1 MKKVFAFF
9 LVVVVTLYAI
19 ARLTLEQPSDDTV
32 HLRWATD
39 PNPARKV
46 QTERFGELQPGIEV
60 SVESGN
66 MGKLIVQCATG
77 VGPDII
83 DVYNIQ
89 QMDGYVNAGL
99 LLDLTPFAA
108 ELGFDPSRTYPQL
121 RGALTSE
128 GRQYRFPCNVW
139 ANCVVYNKAV
149 FRDHGLP
156 EPREGWTYGD
166 FVQTAKEFNQPG
178 KEGKTHI
185 PVANLSREWLFSD
198 IFFGHGGRFF
208 TEDGLTSLLDSRE
221 AVAAMQLYHDLLY
234 VHKVVPTPEAVAGMS
249 SQGGWGTGPL
259 NWFSSGRAAMMLI
272 GRWYLNILVNYP
284 ETAKH
289 VGAVTLPRVG
299 DRPSSG
305 VMGTRAAG
313 INAKSPRWSEALAF
327 LQYLA
332 SAEYGRLIVQDG
344 DALPPNPEL
353 ARSGEDLVNGTVN
366 DPAFHQPFVDAIKNA
381 RPYDISPFIDDLLV
395 MRWLNERI
403 ERVENNEHIDVA
415 ETMRDL
421 AKEINLR
428 IRRNIEREEHLRKKV
443 ETVTG
448 KPFAAVH

>member
-1 MKKVFAFF
+1 MGR
-9 LVVVVTLYAI
+9 VV
-19 ARLTLEQPSDDTV
+19 DDNTV
-32 HLRWATD
+32 RLRWATD

-46 QTERFGELQPGIEV
+46 QTGLFGELNPGIEV

-83 DVYNIQ
+83 DVYNIH
-89 QMDGYVNAGL
+89 QMDGYVNAGI
-99 LLDLTPFAA
+99 LLDLTPYADQM
-108 ELGFDPSRTYPQL
+108 GFGPAKTYPQL
-121 RGALTSE
+121 RDALTAD

-149 FRDHGLP
+149 FEDHGLP
-156 EPREGWTYGD
+156 EPRAGWTYRD
-166 FVQTAKEFNQPG
+166 FIETAKRFNEPG
-178 KEGKTHI
+178 KSGKTHI
-185 PVANLSREWLFSD
+185 PVANLNPEWVFSD

-208 TEDGLTSLLDSRE
+208 SKDGLTSLLDSRE
-221 AVAAMQLYHDLLY
+221 AVATMQLYHDLMYL
-234 VHKVVPTPEAVAGMS
+234 HGVVPTPEAVAGMS

-259 NWFSSGRAAMMLI
+259 NWFSSGRAAIMLI

-313 INAKSPRWSEALAF
+313 VNAKSPRRSEALKF
-327 LQYLA
+327 LRYLA
-332 SAEYGRLIVQDG
+332 GAEYGRLIVKDG
-344 DALPPNPEL
+344 DALPPNPDL
-353 ARSGEDLVNGTVN
+353 ARSGEALVNDTVG

-403 ERVENNEHIDVA
+403 QRVENNEHIDIA
-415 ETMRDL
+415 EVMRDL

-428 IRRNIEREEHLRKKV
+428 IRRNIEREEHLQRKYAS
-443 ETVTG
+443 VTG
-448 KPFAAVH
+448 KPFRAEQ

>member
-9 LVVVVTLYAI
+9 MVVVLGLYAV
-19 ARLTLEQPSDDTV
+19 ARLTLERPPADKI

-46 QTERFGELQPGIEV
+46 QTELFSKLYPGIEV

-89 QMDGYVNAGL
+89 QMDGYVNAGI
-99 LLDLTPFAA
+99 LLDLTPYASSM
-108 ELGFDPSRTYPQL
+108 GFDPSKTYPSL
-121 RGALTSE
+121 RDALTSE

-139 ANCVVYNKAV
+139 ANCVVYNRKV
-149 FRDHGLP
+149 FDDHGVP
-156 EPREGWTYGD
+156 YPKDGWTYKD
-166 FVQTAKEFNQPG
+166 FVKIAEEFNRPG
-178 KEGKTHI
+178 KDGKTHI
-185 PVANLSREWLFSD
+185 PLANLSREWLFCD
-198 IFFGHGGRFF
+198 IYFGHGGRFF
-208 TEDGLTSLLDSRE
+208 SDDGLTSELDST
-221 AVAAMQLYHDLLY
+221 AAIKTMQFYHDLMY
-234 VHKVVPTPEAVAGMS
+234 VYQVVPTPEAVAGMS

-259 NWFSSGRAAMMLI
+259 NWFSSGRAAMMFI

-289 VGAVTLPRVG
+289 VGAVRLPRVG
-299 DRPSSG
+299 DRPSG
-305 VMGTRAAG
+305 GIMGTRAAG
-313 INAKSPRWSEALAF
+313 INAKSPHRMEALKF

-332 SAEYGRLIVQDG
+332 SPEYGRLIVHDG
-344 DALPPNPEL
+344 DALPPNPNL
-353 ARSGEDLVNGTVN
+353 ARSGKDLVNDTVK
-366 DPAFHQPFVDAIKNA
+366 DPAFHQPFVDALKSA
-381 RPYDISPFIDDLLV
+381 RPYDLSPFIDDLLV

-403 ERVENNEHIDVA
+403 ERVENNEIIDIVKVMH
-415 ETMRDL
+415 EL

-428 IRRNIEREEHLRKKV
+428 IRRNIEREEYLQKKY
-443 ETVTG
+443 EKVTG
-448 KPFAAVH
+448 KPFHEES